1 MFLAYTNIVILLHFC
16 NLDNHNNVFRAI
28 QLLYATFIHFHHP
41 NFGPNLEP
49 QNF

>member
-16 NLDNHNNVFRAI
+16 NLDK
-28 QLLYATFIHFHHP
+28 QLRVQSYSATSIHFHHP

-49 QNF
+49 QDF